1 MKPIKVT
8 WEIRLLMDE
17 IRKLSRRITHEIRM
31 NDGCTDEYIKQLQ
44 AEYAAKLEE
53 YNRTVEYV

>member
-1 MKPIKVT
+1 MKKIKVT

-17 IRKLSRRITHEIRM
+17 MRKLSRHINHEIRM
-31 NDGCTDEYIKQLQ
+31 NDGCTDEHVEKLQ